1 MLDKVDEECAERR
14 QAIAEF
20 CGDGY
25 LSGNAWNAARQRI
38 NNYNVLYAGISNVV
52 DEVRAADNKVKDA
65 LTSYFGSAEKVS
77 EDEYIGIRDEV
88 QGKIA
93 LLKNALTTPG
103 AETPAFRWGIERQ
116 IGTCESAYDDAQE
129 MLNKIHDCLSETNG
143 VYETNAQ
150 SVSMLDI
157 LSRGAKELQSTSF
170 GDDGWSDSSLLEEPT
185 WIADL
190 KALCDSGV
198 DSMDELYRDGQL
210 DDAALQKI
218 LDKPAELWTPEEV
231 EAVNALY
238 QEAGKQAVGGDP
250 TLLNRFLNDGY
261 ECIDSPHIIEN
272 YHTATVSA
280 ATYSMRDGFQGFLVS
295 YVAAE
300 TVIAYEKSAGGL
312 GDVDRLLASTA
323 QGLLMKGSSFTVSA
337 ISGAAGQNNPNIEE
351 ELKPDVS
358 IGYNKTEMVKNGDGN
373 DIEYVFTEVTYGHRV
388 NVHSPNE
395 DCRGGFLVM
404 TGEGDINASYSALR
418 DIVAGKSY
426 DNVGKAGAEAGAES
440 VILTVLGTIPGAG
453 SVVDAA
459 SLGLDVGEAAQN
471 QRAINESISATNEL
485 NSQDVASNYSF
496 YEYGTLVAD
505 SDGSGV
511 EVVAPSFHDA
521 EDRAKFE
528 AAYEQYRYDNT
539 NGTGQTYGSYAEW
552 ANSKPKGGYD
562 DSTHSFEGQTVTNY
576 DVANNPKELSWMDS
590 AR

>member
-1 MLDKVDEECAERR
+1 M
-14 QAIAEF
+14 
-20 CGDGY
+20 
-25 LSGNAWNAARQRI
+25 
-38 NNYNVLYAGISNVV
+38 
-52 DEVRAADNKVKDA
+52 
-65 LTSYFGSAEKVS
+65 
-77 EDEYIGIRDEV
+77 
-88 QGKIA
+88 
-93 LLKNALTTPG
+93 
-103 AETPAFRWGIERQ
+103 
-116 IGTCESAYDDAQE
+116 
-129 MLNKIHDCLSETNG
+129 
-143 VYETNAQ
+143 
-150 SVSMLDI
+150 
-157 LSRGAKELQSTSF
+157 
-170 GDDGWSDSSLLEEPT
+170 
-185 WIADL
+185 
-190 KALCDSGV
+190 
-198 DSMDELYRDGQL
+198 
-210 DDAALQKI
+210 
-218 LDKPAELWTPEEV
+218 
-231 EAVNALY
+231 
-238 QEAGKQAVGGDP
+238 
-250 TLLNRFLNDGY
+250 
-261 ECIDSPHIIEN
+261 
-272 YHTATVSA
+272 
-280 ATYSMRDGFQGFLVS
+280 
-295 YVAAE
+295 
-300 TVIAYEKSAGGL
+300 
-312 GDVDRLLASTA
+312 
-323 QGLLMKGSSFTVSA
+323 
-337 ISGAAGQNNPNIEE
+337 
-351 ELKPDVS
+351 S

-395 DCRGGFLVM
+395 DCRRGFLVM

-426 DNVGKAGAEAGAES
+426 DNVGQAGAEAGAES

-485 NSQDVASNYSF
+485 NSQDVTSNYSF

-576 DVANNPKELSWMDS
+576 DVANNPKELSWMDA